1 MGCEE
6 GVGGDFSN
14 LPSESTMQARL
25 HTQRCSGSEL
35 SIDSSAVL
43 FHLFVHAIE
52 GSYSV
57 FVWVRNGARK
67 GTGV

>member
-1 MGCEE
+1 
-6 GVGGDFSN
+6 
-14 LPSESTMQARL
+14 MQARL